1 MGEKHRIS
9 TASLHVPEPQADRGS
24 RSIRNPPLMHEGM
37 RGNNVGMFG
46 HSGAIR
52 SARGCGQ
59 YYHSFFSMHPHY
71 WHDCRM
77 SKMNKAGIHRTQE
90 FSDEPKL
97 PQLSHLEPRSLYSDS
112 RFDPFSLAYTKA
124 RWMDDCAPEPNES
137 GFNTGNNE
145 MERL

>member
-52 SARGCGQ
+52 SAR
-59 YYHSFFSMHPHY
+59 STRLRSV
-71 WHDCRM
+71 
-77 SKMNKAGIHRTQE
+77 
-90 FSDEPKL
+90 L
-97 PQLSHLEPRSLYSDS
+97 PFILQHAPAL
-112 RFDPFSLAYTKA
+112 LALFQNA
-124 RWMDDCAPEPNES
+124 QNEQ
-137 GFNTGNNE
+137 N
-145 MERL
+145 